1 MHVVIALAVAAVAI
15 FLIVVIAGA
24 TPFFAIPIVVVALGI
39 AVVWAALTRRMGER
53 TLETDAPTTREASYN
68 PVSEPGERR

>member
-15 FLIVVIAGA
+15 FLIVIIAGA
-24 TPFFAIPIVVVALGI
+24 TPFVGIPIVVVALGL
-39 AVVWAALTRRMGER
+39 AAVWAALSRRMGER
-53 TLETDAPTTREASYN
+53 SLESDVPSTQEASYD

>member
-24 TPFFAIPIVVVALGI
+24 TPFVGIPIVVVALGI
-39 AVVWAALTRRMGER
+39 AAVWAALTRRMGER
-53 TLETDAPTTREASYN
+53 TLETDAPSTREASYG
-68 PVSEPGERR
+68 PVSDPGERR

>member
-24 TPFFAIPIVVVALGI
+24 TPFVGIPIVVIALGV
-39 AVVWAALTRRMGER
+39 AVVWAALARRMGER
-53 TLETDAPTTREASYN
+53 TLETDAPSTREASYD
-68 PVSEPGERR
+68 PVTDPGERR

>member
-24 TPFFAIPIVVVALGI
+24 TPFFAIPIVVVAWGI

-53 TLETDAPTTREASYN
+53 TLETDAPSTREASYD
-68 PVSEPGERR
+68 PVSDPGERR